1 MKIVYCIH
9 SLYNPGGMERVM
21 LGKVAYLK
29 AHTGWDISVVTTNQG
44 GRPTFFDLPDGVRMT
59 DLDINYESGAQS
71 RAIRKILVYLRKKR
85 IHRRRLTD
93 LLMREKADIVVS
105 LFPSESS
112 FIPGIKDGSKKVL
125 ELHFNRFFRTQYG
138 RGGLVGMID
147 RWREKSDLKLVGKFD
162 RFVVLTDEDRG
173 YWGELHNIETI
184 PNPSLFRTERI
195 SDTSRHRV
203 VAVGRLD
210 YQKGF
215 DRLLKAWATVCSQSD
230 LRDWTLDIYGQ
241 GEWHGMLQQQIEDS
255 GIAGRAFLR
264 GTTSDIAAEFADSAF
279 IVMSS
284 RYEGLPMVL
293 IEAMACGLPAV
304 SFACK
309 CGPRDII
316 REGANVL
323 LVPEGDC
330 SALAEAMMRLMRDD
344 GMRREMGV
352 EALKAKER
360 YCEEAIMAKWI
371 SMFESLC
378 SE

>member
-1 MKIVYCIH
+1 
-9 SLYNPGGMERVM
+9 MERVM

-85 IHRRRLTD
+85 LHRRRLTE
-93 LLMREKADIVVS
+93 LLKKEKADIVVS

-210 YQKGF
+210 HQKGF
-215 DRLLKAWATVCSQSD
+215 DRLLKAWAIVCSQSD

-241 GEWHGMLQQQIEDS
+241 GEWESMLQQQIEDS

-316 REGANVL
+316 REGANGL

-344 GMRREMGV
+344 GMRWEMGV
-352 EALKAKER
+352 EALTSKER